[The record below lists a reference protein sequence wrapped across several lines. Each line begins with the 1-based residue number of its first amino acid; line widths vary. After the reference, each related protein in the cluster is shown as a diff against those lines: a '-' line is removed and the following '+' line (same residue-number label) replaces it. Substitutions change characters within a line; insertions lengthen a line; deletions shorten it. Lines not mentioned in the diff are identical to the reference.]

1 MDFRHIPLHAG
12 LVVVTTRTDLAFHIE
27 SGTFLHPFFNEGNQI
42 TANDHI
48 VPFRTFRNNRTIGQR
63 ITSLGSCK
71 REVGNSSATIEVTYF
86 WIASDVTD
94 QYNFIQ

>member
-12 LVVVTTRTDLAFHIE
+12 LVVVTTRTNLAFHIE
-27 SGTFLHPFFNEGNQI
+27 SGTFLHPFFNKGNQI
-42 TANDHI
+42 TTNDHI

-63 ITSLGSCK
+63 ITSLGSSK
-71 REVGNSSATIEVTYF
+71 REVSNSSATIKVTYF
-86 WIASDVTD
+86 RITSDIAD